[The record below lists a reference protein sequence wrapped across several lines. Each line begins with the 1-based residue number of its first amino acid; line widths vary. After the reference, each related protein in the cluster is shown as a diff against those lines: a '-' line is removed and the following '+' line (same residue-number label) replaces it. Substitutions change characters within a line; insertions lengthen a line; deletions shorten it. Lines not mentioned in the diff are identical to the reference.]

1 MLLIKA
7 TRVEPYEILS
17 TVCRVYAMAL
27 FGLAMHKRKEGEQ
40 VSEMCERNPMLCSC
54 ASGQQM

>member
-40 VSEMCERNPMLCSC
+40 VSEMCERDPMQRSC
-54 ASGQQM
+54 ASGHQM